1 MATQED
7 KERKLPPAAPPSI
20 GNTAKETDTKP
31 DEGKDPDLYDPVGM
45 AGKKAGI
52 VQELEQQLEQEGT
65 DARKGIP
72 AASHGTGDAPAP
84 QGPKN
89 EGA

>member
-7 KERKLPPAAPPSI
+7 KERNLPPAAPASTV
-20 GNTAKETDTKP
+20 NTAKETDTKP

-52 VQELEQQLEQEGT
+52 VQELEQEGT
-65 DARKGIP
+65 DASKGTP
-72 AASHGTGDAPAP
+72 AGSNATGGAPAP
-84 QGPKN
+84 EGPKQ

>member
-31 DEGKDPDLYDPVGM
+31 DEGRDPDLYDPVGM
-45 AGKKAGI
+45 AGKKAG
-52 VQELEQQLEQEGT
+52 VVEEHEQQHEQEGT
-65 DARKGIP
+65 DGSPGTP
-72 AASHGTGDAPAP
+72 AVDR
-84 QGPKN
+84 
-89 EGA
+89 